1 MRKAKGFILGLLVT
15 GASAAAFLA
24 VGALLLSNLD
34 ALPQRALLRG
44 VVTLALCVSSFL
56 GGVTG
61 ALVSGEKGALL
72 GGACGLT
79 ASLLLALASLV
90 VWSQP
95 FGAGGF
101 ARLAAIV
108 LGGCI
113 GGIVA
118 VNKKTK
124 VKF

>member
-44 VVTLALCVSSFL
+44 IVTLALCVSSFL

-61 ALVSGEKGALL
+61 ALVSGDR
-72 GGACGLT
+72 
-79 ASLLLALASLV
+79 LLAACFGFSGCVESALWRGRFCASGSYCFRWLHRGN
-90 VWSQP
+90 S
-95 FGAGGF
+95 
-101 ARLAAIV
+101 
-108 LGGCI
+108 GCEQKDKGEI
-113 GGIVA
+113 LIQTA
-118 VNKKTK
+118 
-124 VKF
+124 